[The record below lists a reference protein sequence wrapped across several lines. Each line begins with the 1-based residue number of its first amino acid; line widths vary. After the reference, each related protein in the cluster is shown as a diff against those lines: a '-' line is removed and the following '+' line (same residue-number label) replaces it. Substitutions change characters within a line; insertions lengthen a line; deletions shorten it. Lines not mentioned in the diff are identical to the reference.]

1 MSNHNSNVTVANIF
15 SLIRQSLK
23 GEEQDYTIGSIRKAV
38 FLLAVP
44 MILDMMMDNV
54 FVHIYG
60 KAQTKPG
67 RKMGHVTILGKDKH
81 DLIHKSHLV
90 KNTLK
95 VIA

>member
-1 MSNHNSNVTVANIF
+1 MLWRVLLGYPMGNTKAILPSALVNLV
-15 SLIRQSLK
+15 
-23 GEEQDYTIGSIRKAV
+23 GEKNYSGPAIYEGLQEV
-38 FLLAVP
+38 L
-44 MILDMMMDNV
+44 MMDNV